1 MTFFFSYEGA
11 KRIFSHVVVLVLYS
25 CIDSV
30 IFLPSSSKNG
40 DGPLQAGL
48 RSVGLNTL
56 LSLIETAGL
65 VDALSGEDALTVF
78 APTDAALKRFI
89 GGLPSTPGT
98 RAQMFK

>member
-1 MTFFFSYEGA
+1 M
-11 KRIFSHVVVLVLYS
+11 YS
-25 CIDSV
+25 RRDSV

-89 GGLPSTPGT
+89 DGLPSTPGT